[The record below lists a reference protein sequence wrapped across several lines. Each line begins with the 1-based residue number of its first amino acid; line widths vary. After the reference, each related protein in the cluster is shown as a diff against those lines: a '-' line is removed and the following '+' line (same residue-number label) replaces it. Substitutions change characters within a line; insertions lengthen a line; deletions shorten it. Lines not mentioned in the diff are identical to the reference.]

1 MPGPVVRG
9 LALLLLLAAAVHA
22 GHAQEAAQASRP
34 QGRTEAADETRAPV
48 APADLQGWAAQQSAL
63 CAEAV
68 AAAER
73 KWEIPAG
80 LLLTMA
86 KVESGRPLPPSGR
99 LGPWPWTTD
108 ADGQGAF
115 YDSKAGAIEG
125 VRAALARGARYVDVG
140 CVQINLQHHPSAFR
154 NLDEAFDPAMN
165 ADYAGRFLRGL
176 RDGPAGGNWYQAIG
190 FYHSQTP
197 DRAALYRE
205 RVTAVAEGR
214 AMPRGGE
221 LPLFQRAIQRGSIR
235 LQLAGGGVLVVF
247 RRQPSIR
254 PQRRS
259 PCEIARVLGD
269 LLASM
274 PRGCRR

>member
-1 MPGPVVRG
+1 MRTAPAPVLR
-9 LALLLLLAAAVHA
+9 ALLFLAAVMT
-22 GHAQEAAQASRP
+22 AAAP
-34 QGRTEAADETRAPV
+34 CGVLAEGAARAETATARAE

-63 CAEAV
+63 CAEAI

-73 KWEIPAG
+73 KWEIPTG

-86 KVESGRPLPPSGR
+86 KVESGRPLPPAGR

-108 ADGQGAF
+108 ADAQGAF

-140 CVQINLQHHPSAFR
+140 CVQVNLQYHPSAFR
-154 NLDEAFDPAMN
+154 NLDEAFDPVMN
-165 ADYAGRFLRGL
+165 ADYAGRYLRGL
-176 RDGPAGGNWYQAIG
+176 RDGAAGGNWYVAVG
-190 FYHSQTP
+190 YYHSQTP
-197 DRAALYRE
+197 ERAALYRE

-214 AMPRGGE
+214 PMPRGME
-221 LPLFQRAIQRGSIR
+221 VPLFQRAIQRGSIR
-235 LQLAGGGVLVVF
+235 LQLAGGGMLLVV
-247 RRQPSIR
+247 RRQPSLR

-269 LLASM
+269 YLASK
-274 PRGCRR
+274 PRGCAR